1 MLRRRFLFL
10 ALAALGGLA
19 CARTDAQERAAAR
32 LTSQSRTTARVI
44 RQYVSEPVVLPD
56 YISSSDA
63 QALVN
68 APIARNYFPRN
79 YGSTDVGGKG
89 TAIGSGIPQVPA
101 EPATITTL
109 YGGYGNYASPQSVGY
124 GAGFGPSGLYGAG
137 YGWGYGPYQGMAGGY
152 ASYSGIGGGPAGFPI
167 GIRSGLYRPR
177 YFYPYWYYPART
189 GFSVYNPYFYYG
201 NSYYGGYSAPI
212 WSGYG
217 GFGFPNS
224 FGAYAGFGYPYNY
237 GVYGYPYYNYMRPT
251 HAYMPSYAY
260 FMYPG
265 VGGLYV
271 PPGYF
276 GFPGY
281 YGYGGYGM
289 PLGSFGYGGA
299 FYW

>member
-137 YGWGYGPYQGMAGGY
+137 YGWGFGPYQGMAGGY
-152 ASYSGIGGGPAGFPI
+152 ASYSGIGGGPVGFPI

-217 GFGFPNS
+217 GFCFTN
-224 FGAYAGFGYPYNY
+224 
-237 GVYGYPYYNYMRPT
+237 
-251 HAYMPSYAY
+251 
-260 FMYPG
+260 
-265 VGGLYV
+265 
-271 PPGYF
+271 
-276 GFPGY
+276 
-281 YGYGGYGM
+281 
-289 PLGSFGYGGA
+289 
-299 FYW
+299 